1 MISTEECTTT
11 ISWNTTNYS
20 NVTVETNTATIS
32 HNLSGSQTVTLG
44 TINCVT
50 YYLKSNGITIT
61 SETVCPQRRWIKLKN
76 ASYQTRASYLVNPIP
91 DTVQAYDADD
101 TTQPQFIIGEAG
113 SVTARSITPYPTTV
127 SSPAWVKE
135 DYTPRIIMDKSKIL
149 SYVKSRKEYIQITSS
164 EMPTIQ
170 SGKVYYVTDSTLT
183 ITNTSPFD
191 GKNVVIIVDGTITFD
206 IAGGFIPTNGH
217 VAFIA
222 NTINLYSG
230 ANYIST
236 INALL
241 IADTVSTGSV
251 DNTGLKIVGNLITK
265 SLMNDR
271 TQSGSSN
278 TKPSIFISVDP
289 QTYLSLL
296 PLISTAKYEW
306 KQLN

>member
-1 MISTEECTTT
+1 
-11 ISWNTTNYS
+11 
-20 NVTVETNTATIS
+20 
-32 HNLSGSQTVTLG
+32 
-44 TINCVT
+44 
-50 YYLKSNGITIT
+50 
-61 SETVCPQRRWIKLKN
+61 
-76 ASYQTRASYLVNPIP
+76 
-91 DTVQAYDADD
+91 
-101 TTQPQFIIGEAG
+101 
-113 SVTARSITPYPTTV
+113 
-127 SSPAWVKE
+127 
-135 DYTPRIIMDKSKIL
+135 
-149 SYVKSRKEYIQITSS
+149 
-164 EMPTIQ
+164 MPTIQ